1 MAIGTNNDIMNHFV
15 KFINTAN
22 ATLGQELIS
31 SEAIFNVPGRPEP
44 LKGLEGYMM
53 IIGMMRGGFSN
64 IQWTLDDMVSEG
76 NKVAARYTM
85 RGTHDGNFMGVPA
98 TGRNI
103 EVHSMAFYE
112 LSDGKIVKEQG
123 LPDMLSLMMQI
134 GAIPAP

>member
-1 MAIGTNNDIMNHFV
+1 
-15 KFINTAN
+15 
-22 ATLGQELIS
+22 
-31 SEAIFNVPGRPEP
+31 
-44 LKGLEGYMM
+44 
-53 IIGMMRGGFSN
+53 
-64 IQWTLDDMVSEG
+64 MVSEG

-112 LSDGKIVKEQG
+112 LSDGKFVKEQG

>member
-1 MAIGTNNDIMNHFV
+1 MAIATNNDIMNHFV
-15 KFINTAN
+15 KFINTGSI
-22 ATLGQELIS
+22 TLGQELIS
-31 SEAIFNVPGRPEP
+31 SEAIFQVPGKPEP

-76 NKVAARYTM
+76 NKIAARYTM
-85 RGTHDGNFMGVPA
+85 RGTHDGNFMDVPA

-112 LSDGKIVKEQG
+112 LSAGKFVKEQG